1 MPDHSG
7 MDQWTALL
15 GVVAW
20 PLVVAFVLVL
30 FRKVLRDLLSR
41 DDLSISG
48 PAGITFSARRAVG
61 ALVDAEKFRRD
72 PSDGRSPVSAADA
85 EDQVQEVAGFVR
97 RLGRSPRLLWVDD
110 MPSNNRLER
119 SAMENMGMIVELST
133 STKDAQARLRR
144 RHGYDLVIS
153 DMARPEDPRAGYDL
167 LRWMRDRGDDAP
179 FVVYGSSNSPA
190 HFDEAVSRGAV
201 GSTARPQELVDM
213 ILRSLRDARA
223 RSRWWRPAS

>member
-1 MPDHSG
+1 ME
-7 MDQWTALL
+7 QWTALL

-30 FRKVLRDLLSR
+30 FRKALRDLLSR

-61 ALVDAEKFRRD
+61 ALVDAEELRRD
-72 PSDGRSPVSAADA
+72 PSDARSPVSAADA

-110 MPSNNRLER
+110 MPSSNRLER
-119 SAMENMGMIVELST
+119 SALENMGMVVELST
-133 STKDAQARLRR
+133 STKDAQAKLRR
-144 RHGYDLVIS
+144 RRAYDVVIS
-153 DMARPEDPRAGYDL
+153 DMGRPESPRAGYDL
-167 LRWMRDRGDDAP
+167 LEWMRDRHDDTP
-179 FVVYGSSNSPA
+179 FVVYSTSNSPT
-190 HFDEAVSRGAV
+190 HFDEAVRAGAV

-223 RSRWWRPAS
+223 RSRWWRPSS